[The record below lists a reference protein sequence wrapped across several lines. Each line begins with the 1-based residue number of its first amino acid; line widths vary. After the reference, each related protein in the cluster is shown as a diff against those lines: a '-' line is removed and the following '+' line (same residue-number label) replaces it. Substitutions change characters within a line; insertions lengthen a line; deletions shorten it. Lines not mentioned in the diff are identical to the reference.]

1 MLFASLALD
10 LDFTYVLVLALLLL
24 PLIILN
30 TLVFSP
36 FMKLFAERHERL
48 EGAIKRANERLDEAE
63 VKAKLFEEKIQVATA
78 RGIEVRNKIRGDAQK
93 DMNARIEAERTKVQ
107 AKTDAAVAEIRQA
120 KESALK
126 DVDGEARRLAE
137 STASKLLGR
146 GI

>member
-36 FMKLFAERHERL
+36 FMKLFSERHERL
-48 EGAIKRANERLDEAE
+48 EGAIKRANERLLEAE
-63 VKAKLFEEKIQVATA
+63 EKAKLFEEKIQVATA
-78 RGIEVRNKIRGDAQK
+78 RGVEVRNTIRAAAQK
-93 DMNARIEAERTKVQ
+93 DMNARVEAERQKLQVKV
-107 AKTDAAVAEIRQA
+107 DAAVKDIRAA
-120 KESALK
+120 KELALK
-126 DVDGEARRLAE
+126 DVDVESRRLAE